1 LPSVYGQRRAH
12 LNPAEGRKLH
22 EVLRDVS
29 PDEAEE
35 FKENVLSPAEI
46 ERRKHRKA
54 TPTPVRSEVPM
65 SDTNLRASLIRLAH
79 ANPSLRADILPLV
92 MKEAGTYKEYVDRKR
107 KKGEKPLSE
116 DAWRARTE
124 GGGKAKTEEKGRGK
138 GEDTAKE
145 MRAEA
150 DKKFEGAPGK
160 KVTPEIAKT
169 IPTGA
174 TVTYRTDLQTFKGT
188 VQSVKDGVVTV
199 KDEKGHILEFAEG
212 KGENY
217 RPFDRLKYQESGAKK
232 PGQPPA
238 EGKKPKSFK
247 KNYRPKMESVMK
259 KHELTDDDGA
269 QIIEFS
275 LARPKKGKPQS
286 PAELMRRFMQNA
298 KPETKA
304 RMKNMSPADF
314 MIMLRAVLDQEEG
327 GVKAASLRTA
337 AIRFAYENPA
347 LRKVILAALKEADE
361 GSPEADKGALKEDA
375 DPASHDQNLASTW
388 EKTAAGPDAMGRGW
402 KEKDDGGKHRWV
414 WAGRSGEP
422 AFTVTEQSTPVGL
435 IYKLQILMP
444 DGNIFQAFG
453 QKTEK
458 EHWFKRAAQLY
469 KAWGSAAGFDL
480 SSQPEKWSRLASGPK
495 VAADH
500 DYSPERGE
508 VGGVRDDLIA
518 ALKKNGIQAED
529 DVSSNVLYIGDAKYA
544 IHGPWL
550 EGKGLGGRGKW
561 IQKPTR
567 AAWLAEA
574 VKVLSKLAKK

>member
-107 KKGEKPLSE
+107 KKGEKPMSE

-124 GGGKAKTEEKGRGK
+124 GGGKAKTEEKKPEG
-138 GEDTAKE
+138 GEK
-145 MRAEA
+145 
-150 DKKFEGAPGK
+150 
-160 KVTPEIAKT
+160 
-169 IPTGA
+169 
-174 TVTYRTDLQTFKGT
+174 
-188 VQSVKDGVVTV
+188 
-199 KDEKGHILEFAEG
+199 AEG
-212 KGENY
+212 GSKPKSPIPAKMYEYIGPDAVQIGDAIKAGKPIPKEEAE
-217 RPFDRLKYQESGAKK
+217 RVIDLLEGVFDKAKAGKAIVPPSIMKHYKSLHKFLKAEGGSKSEK

-327 GVKAASLRTA
+327 GAKAASLRTA

-444 DGNIFQAFG
+444 EGNIFQTFG

-469 KAWGSAAGFDL
+469 KEWSSGAVFDL
-480 SSQPEKWSRLASGPK
+480 IGQPEKWSRLASGPK